1 MAPKCWCRWTNYV
14 RTIRLLLKSLNSYYS
29 KYPQKVWVRRVGWGG
44 VGPEIRHFS
53 KPPPLPLSYIPGE
66 SEVWPGLG
74 ISVGGLNWGET
85 QDNQSWF
92 AAFTL
97 CKKCDHTYS
106 HLWPSHKVSGWQGR
120 DCNLPFPKQ
129 KAEALGTTWHPPPN
143 TQRSYCLQVVEI
155 WLELGPLDS
164 HSRALPTAP
173 TG

>member
-1 MAPKCWCRWTNYV
+1 MLVSLDQLCQNNKVTFEKFKF
-14 RTIRLLLKSLNSYYS
+14 LLFKIPSESLS
-29 KYPQKVWVRRVGWGG
+29 QEGG

-106 HLWPSHKVSGWQGR
+106 HL
-120 DCNLPFPKQ
+120 
-129 KAEALGTTWHPPPN
+129 
-143 TQRSYCLQVVEI
+143 
-155 WLELGPLDS
+155 
-164 HSRALPTAP
+164 
-173 TG
+173 